1 MSLQDVR
8 TYILSEHG
16 EELEVPLDTLCPNN
30 RIECKVPAIDYD
42 KLRKRIVGEKCTSAD
57 ALIIGKWIS
66 FIEFKTGCAKENKSI
81 KIETQKENL
90 QLAIRLKAYES
101 LALFEK
107 VILPMGGF
115 ESDII
120 DEKKRFVAV
129 VDSVEYANDALI
141 DVLADASDRKDEA
154 TTFKKQLHDWLKSKL
169 SNYRKEFGD
178 GKHIFYVDTQV
189 WYDYEVPQK
198 IKMIR

>member
-1 MSLQDVR
+1 VSLQDVR
-8 TYILSEHG
+8 EYILREHG
-16 EELEVPLDTLCPNN
+16 ADLEVPLDTLCPNN
-30 RIECKVPAIDYD
+30 HVECKIPVIDYD
-42 KLRKRIVGEKCTSAD
+42 RLRKKIVDEKCTSAD
-57 ALIIGKWIS
+57 ALVIGKWIN

-81 KIETQKENL
+81 KIDTQKENL
-90 QLAIRLKAYES
+90 QLSIRLKAYES

-115 ESDII
+115 ETDII

-129 VDSVEYANDALI
+129 VDSSEYPNDGLV
-141 DVLADASDRKDEA
+141 DVLADESGGKEEA
-154 TTFKKQLHDWLKSKL
+154 ATFKAQLHHWLQSKL

-189 WYDYEVPQK
+189 WYDYELPQK
-198 IKMIR
+198 IRLLK